1 MIFNTPESELLLGV
15 DVGTTTLSL
24 IVAGAQT
31 GAIVY
36 RMTILNDSRLPDTQ
50 GQSLQSAQ
58 RIAELVLDAVASL
71 RDAFPGISSIG
82 VTGQMH
88 GVVLLDGQ
96 GAAVSPLYTWQNPLA
111 NSDICAEI
119 REKTSC
125 TVYPG
130 YGHATLYAL
139 ARAGSLPA
147 DAQQYC
153 TIMDYIVM
161 RLTGRKTPLMHSTNA
176 ASLGLW
182 NLKSGC
188 FEQAA
193 LAALNLSPLRTPMT
207 IANIRAAGFHDGIP
221 VCIAV
226 GDNQAS
232 FFGSVQD
239 ETHSL
244 LLNYGTGSQLSLVC
258 ASPDTP
264 GGEIRPYFADQ
275 YLLCRSAL
283 CGGRAYAML
292 ERFFASFA
300 SQAGFSGESS
310 YETLN
315 VMAEAA
321 YNEGKRLHVNTQFC
335 GTRENPDLRGS
346 ICGIDEASFT
356 PGALALGVVQ
366 GMVDEL
372 HDGFDPAAHPQ
383 LRRLIA
389 SGNAVRKNSML
400 RRLLGDTFNMPLLL
414 TAQQEE
420 AALGAALLG
429 GMAGGILTYGQ
440 AKSMIRLELS

>member
-1 MIFNTPESELLLGV
+1 MINISDSELLLGV
-15 DVGTTTLSL
+15 DLGTTTLSL
-24 IVAGAQT
+24 IVVDVRADAV
-31 GAIVY
+31 VY
-36 RMTILNDSRLPDTQ
+36 RLTLLNDSRLPLSQD
-50 GQSLQSAQ
+50 QSLQDAQ
-58 RIAELVLDAVASL
+58 RIAELTLDAVASL
-71 RDAFPGISSIG
+71 LDAFPGICAIG

-88 GVVLLDGQ
+88 GILCLDEQ
-96 GAAVSPLYTWQNPLA
+96 GNAVSPLYTWQNPLA
-111 NSDICAEI
+111 GSELCEEI
-119 REKTSC
+119 FAQTGHR
-125 TVYPG
+125 VYPG

-139 ARAGSLPA
+139 ARSGGLPENA
-147 DAQQYC
+147 RQYC

-182 NLKSGC
+182 DLREGR
-188 FEQAA
+188 FDERA
-193 LAALNLSPLRTPMT
+193 LAALNLAPLRAPITVST
-207 IANIRAAGFHDGIP
+207 LRAAGLHGGIP
-221 VCIAV
+221 VCVAV

-232 FFGSVQD
+232 FFGSIQD
-239 ETHSL
+239 EAHSL

-300 SQAGFSGESS
+300 CEAGLSGGSQ
-310 YETLN
+310 YETLG
-315 VMAEAA
+315 ALCERA
-321 YNEGKRLHVNTQFC
+321 YAEGKRLTVNTQFC

-346 ICGIDEASFT
+346 ILDIGEDSFT

-366 GMVDEL
+366 GMVNEL
-372 HDGFDPAAHPQ
+372 HEGFDPAAHPQ
-383 LRRLIA
+383 LRRLVA
-389 SGNAVRKNSML
+389 SGNAVRKNPML
-400 RRLLGDTFNMPLLL
+400 RRLLSETFSMPLLL
-414 TAQQEE
+414 TAHQEE

-429 GMAGGILTYGQ
+429 GVAGGVISYPQ
-440 AKSMIRLELS
+440 AKAMIRLVPE